1 MFPAENI
8 VRATFLR
15 RLNRFVAQVS
25 VGDEVLSVH
34 VADTGRLKEILTEGR
49 TVYIVR
55 KNSGKTEGRLLFAK
69 MEDGLILLN
78 TSYHQKI
85 ALMVIREYLFK
96 DRNIK
101 IKPEFSYKHSRID
114 FLVNDDVLIEV
125 KGCNLLFDRM
135 CLFPDAPTTR
145 GTKHLKHL
153 IDSIKDGYKPVLLVL
168 AFRDCE
174 CFFPNIKTDKNFAK
188 VFKEAIYH
196 GVEVHVFKVKI
207 GENFEVKIDNKIPV
221 CEEKWALQKISS
233 L

>member
-25 VGDEVLSVH
+25 VSGETINVH
-34 VADTGRLKEILTEGR
+34 VADTGRLSEILTEGR
-49 TVYIVR
+49 TVYVFR
-55 KNSGKTEGRLLFAK
+55 KDSGKTQGKLLFAG
-69 MEDGLILLN
+69 MEDGLILIN
-78 TSYHQKI
+78 TSYHSKI
-85 ALMVIREYLFK
+85 ASEIIRDFLFK
-96 DRNIK
+96 GQDIK
-101 IKPEFSYKHSRID
+101 IKPEFQYKDSRID

-125 KGCNLLFDRM
+125 KGCNLLFDNL

-145 GTKHLKHL
+145 GAKHLKHL

-174 CFFPNIKTDKNFAK
+174 CFFPNIKTDKNFAMLFEEAVKEGVK
-188 VFKEAIYH
+188 VN
-196 GVEVHVFKVKI
+196 VFKVKI
-207 GENFEVKIDNKIPV
+207 GEDFKVKIDTKIPV
-221 CEEKWALQKISS
+221 CEEGWALQKISS

>member
-1 MFPAENI
+1 MDTNFP
-8 VRATFLR
+8 
-15 RLNRFVAQVS
+15 
-25 VGDEVLSVH
+25 
-34 VADTGRLKEILTEGR
+34 
-49 TVYIVR
+49 
-55 KNSGKTEGRLLFAK
+55 
-69 MEDGLILLN
+69 
-78 TSYHQKI
+78 
-85 ALMVIREYLFK
+85 
-96 DRNIK
+96 
-101 IKPEFSYKHSRID
+101 D
-114 FLVNDDVLIEV
+114 FLLNDDVLIEV